1 MSGRIQTHLA
11 GGGRASTRGSRDSL
25 PLVHLPDK
33 MPGPPAPRWALP
45 FLLPGALS
53 PRTRPSG
60 ALHPLAG
67 APRPPTPRPR
77 SLGRPPYFR
86 LVARGRRH
94 RSEATGLAGPAA
106 LKLQLPAGSTQSRMR
121 AAGRWRI
128 PRVRERGGACA
139 GVSATLALR
148 MRAVG
153 CRSERERGRAR
164 AGVRAAAAVSGLL
177 RSAATYE
184 LQPHLV
190 VRVWAVLT
198 FRWWGRVSV
207 DLVTGSQTAA
217 LGPLA
222 FLARQLQTLGRPG
235 LHEGPTCF
243 LYFTQII

>member
-1 MSGRIQTHLA
+1 MGFSGRIQTHLA
-11 GGGRASTRGSRDSL
+11 GGGRASARGSRDSL

-106 LKLQLPAGSTQSRMR
+106 LKLQLPAGSTQARMR
-121 AAGRWRI
+121 AAGRWRV
-128 PRVRERGGACA
+128 PRVRERGGVCA

-153 CRSERERGRAR
+153 CRSERERGRQSSSR
-164 AGVRAAAAVSGLL
+164 CEGCGGGVGFIAFCGHLRAAASPGGPSLD
-177 RSAATYE
+177 S
-184 LQPHLV
+184 PH
-190 VRVWAVLT
+190 
-198 FRWWGRVSV
+198 VSV
-207 DLVTGSQTAA
+207 VGS
-217 LGPLA
+217 
-222 FLARQLQTLGRPG
+222 R
-235 LHEGPTCF
+235 
-243 LYFTQII
+243 

>member
-1 MSGRIQTHLA
+1 MALNLGRGARSWGARASRPHFGGRTLPWGRGPGLTWGWRSGSPRGWGPPLNVTGVGWVPSAGPGVGLSGRIQTHLA
-11 GGGRASTRGSRDSL
+11 GGGRASARGSRDSL
-25 PLVHLPDK
+25 PLVHLSDK

-106 LKLQLPAGSTQSRMR
+106 LKLQLPAGSTQARMR

-153 CRSERERGRAR
+153 F
-164 AGVRAAAAVSGLL
+164 AVSGKE
-177 RSAATYE
+177 AE
-184 LQPHLV
+184 LEQV
-190 VRVWAVLT
+190 
-198 FRWWGRVSV
+198 
-207 DLVTGSQTAA
+207 
-217 LGPLA
+217 
-222 FLARQLQTLGRPG
+222 
-235 LHEGPTCF
+235 
-243 LYFTQII
+243 

>member
-1 MSGRIQTHLA
+1 MGFSGRIQTHLA
-11 GGGRASTRGSRDSL
+11 GGGRASARGSRDTL

-45 FLLPGALS
+45 CLLPGALS

-106 LKLQLPAGSTQSRMR
+106 LKLQLPAGSTQARMR
-121 AAGRWRI
+121 AAGRWRV

-139 GVSATLALR
+139 GVRATLALR

-153 CRSERERGRAR
+153 CRSERERGGQSSSRCEGCGG
-164 AGVRAAAAVSGLL
+164 GVGFIAFCRHLRAAASPGGPSLG
-177 RSAATYE
+177 S
-184 LQPHLV
+184 PH
-190 VRVWAVLT
+190 
-198 FRWWGRVSV
+198 VSV
-207 DLVTGSQTAA
+207 VGS
-217 LGPLA
+217 
-222 FLARQLQTLGRPG
+222 R
-235 LHEGPTCF
+235 
-243 LYFTQII
+243 